1 MSQSREL
8 FSRKGFWICL
18 LAAALACVWVSDA
31 FAGKNKGN
39 GGGPSDQGL
48 ANGVAHRV
56 AALETGLAETQAA
69 LAETQVV
76 LDAALGEIDSLSTQV
91 AALEARVALL
101 EAAAAATP

>member
-18 LAAALACVWVSDA
+18 LAAALACAWVSDA
-31 FAGKNKGN
+31 FAGKGKGT

-56 AALETGLAETQAA
+56 AALEAGLAETQTA
-69 LAETQVV
+69 L
-76 LDAALGEIDSLSTQV
+76 V
-91 AALEARVALL
+91 AALEEIDALTAHVADLEARVTLL
-101 EAAAAATP
+101 ESAAVADQ